1 MFCPTSA
8 LSGGGV
14 RGVLP
19 PPPRS
24 RGSLLPPTPQRL
36 RGLSASGLGADLGVS
51 RKRERAQPVVMA
63 TRARL
68 VPLGG

>member
-24 RGSLLPPTPQRL
+24 RGSLLPPTPQL
-36 RGLSASGLGADLGVS
+36 LSLDS
-51 RKRERAQPVVMA
+51 
-63 TRARL
+63 L
-68 VPLGG
+68 VPRGRIQHFGSAFLHILLILLQINH